1 MTLAVLSDPEQT
13 TDRNAALGSNTAT
26 SRVNGTAV
34 GADYRFLLFTSSR
47 LCAARR
53 RHQLSLANGLGS
65 RPSDSIAAAS
75 APSRYLSRRQS
86 PQQSGTL
93 QKKPP
98 VTSGTFYCARKDACL
113 LKVCSASNRSVRLC
127 LLIIQL
133 YLGLVSKTAFNSEL

>member
-34 GADYRFLLFTSSR
+34 GADYRFLLFTPSR

-65 RPSDSIAAAS
+65 RPSDLLQAGAPHLGPADISAAKTE
-75 APSRYLSRRQS
+75 PPS

-93 QKKPP
+93 N
-98 VTSGTFYCARKDACL
+98 RK
-113 LKVCSASNRSVRLC
+113 SPR
-127 LLIIQL
+127 
-133 YLGLVSKTAFNSEL
+133 